1 MWRKLYCVSQTL
13 LPFSPALLPS
23 ATEACNS
30 SYFILYCAQQA
41 LLIPY
46 LPSALEALLLVPQA
60 DPADVID
67 VLQLLGQL
75 ITR

>member
-1 MWRKLYCVSQTL
+1 MFKAHVCVYHVL
-13 LPFSPALLPS
+13 CRAAL
-23 ATEACNS
+23 
-30 SYFILYCAQQA
+30 QA

-46 LPSALEALLLVPQA
+46 LPSALEALLLIPQPDA
-60 DPADVID
+60 SDVID